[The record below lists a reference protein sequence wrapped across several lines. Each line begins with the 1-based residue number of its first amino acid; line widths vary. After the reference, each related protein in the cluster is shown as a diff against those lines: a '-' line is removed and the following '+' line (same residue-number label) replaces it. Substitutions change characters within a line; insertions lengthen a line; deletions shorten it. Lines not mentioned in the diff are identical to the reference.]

1 MIPAEPDTRP
11 LPFELIAGNLSLDFV
26 NTLDDRPSGK
36 PNELLKGFDDLARF
50 ASETGILTPA
60 QADYLLEKLPPRS
73 AEPEDALGQ
82 ARNLRETLYAIFSAV
97 VKGQK
102 APPIALDKLNASVHE
117 AALHSRLVQNGE
129 RCEWRFDDPGSS
141 FSSILWPIA
150 RAAADL
156 LASDQLPFV
165 HACSSPT
172 CQWFFLDTSKNH
184 HRRWCSMKLC
194 GNRTKVRKFYA
205 RKKTGPSKK
214 MSASALLKRL

>member
-60 QADYLLEKLPPRS
+60 QADYLLEKVPPRG
-73 AEPEDALGQ
+73 AGPEDALGQ

-102 APPIALDKLNASVHE
+102 APQVAMDKLNASVHE
-117 AALHSRLVQNGE
+117 AALHSRLVQNDE
-129 RCEWRFDDPGSS
+129 RCQWRFDDPGSC
-141 FSSILWPIA
+141 FSSLLWPIA

-165 HACSSPT
+165 HLCSSPT

-184 HRRWCSMKLC
+184 QRRWCSMKLC
-194 GNRTKVRKFYA
+194 GNRSKVQKFYA
-205 RKKTGPSKK
+205 RKKNGPAKK
-214 MSASALLKRL
+214 MSATAPLKRL